1 MSAMTRDVRTADP
14 LLYPQSSHHINTPK
28 QLPYM
33 NKADK
38 VTRTQ
43 PCQTR
48 LITRRPL
55 PVTALL
61 LLPFLAGCGGE
72 GPGET
77 EPPNDPGQ
85 ATLTGEGTTDASP
98 GPIQISTPDA
108 PEAIGPYSQ
117 AILVGSTLYLA
128 GQIALDPTTGE
139 MVEGG
144 IETETHQVLRNL
156 GAVLEAAGFGFGD
169 VVQSQVFLAD
179 LDDFQTMNAI
189 YGEYVGDPPPA
200 RATMEV
206 ARLPRDARVEIQF
219 VAVRRP

>member
-1 MSAMTRDVRTADP
+1 
-14 LLYPQSSHHINTPK
+14 
-28 QLPYM
+28 M
-33 NKADK
+33 NKTA
-38 VTRTQ
+38 RSAATQ
-43 PCQTR
+43 PRHPR
-48 LITRRPL
+48 LSTRRPL
-55 PVTALL
+55 PVAALL
-61 LLPFLAGCGGE
+61 LLPLLAGCGGE
-72 GPGET
+72 GSSEIGAV
-77 EPPNDPGQ
+77 NNPGQ
-85 ATLTGEGTTDASP
+85 GEPTAAGSTDASP

-144 IETETHQVLRNL
+144 IEAETHQVLRNL

-179 LDDFQTMNAI
+179 LDDFQTMNVI
-189 YGEYVGDPPPA
+189 YGEYVGDPPPT